1 MLLPARRTY
10 TFLPDRPLATL
21 ATTYSGRESV
31 EMPGRRTE
39 DQLHLPDLSI
49 SGFRGIASLQISRL
63 GRVTLLTGRNGVGKT
78 TVLEAVRVFASRG
91 GHAELSS
98 VLMNRGEHSLVTD
111 DDGDR
116 IAVPDLS
123 ALFFG
128 RRISGDGISIGSGR
142 RDDIVNIREIAPT
155 AEQMSLFARIMPRK
169 TGGNGPERVLAS
181 IHGKNQQVLPLFLSQ
196 QGSASRRRYAWN
208 PYAVRGIPRA
218 AFGDIDPDSEID
230 CVALGP
236 GLLTNYQI
244 ARFWDTIALTDEENK
259 AVQALR
265 VVLRSSV
272 ERVAIVA
279 EDDHFRR
286 HGRSARVRL
295 RGEKHPVPLK
305 SLGDGAVRLLSVA
318 LGLANSAGGFLVM
331 DEAENGIHYSAQRR
345 FWRMVLETAHEN
357 DVQVLATT
365 HSWDCVRGF
374 AEAVSDLD
382 SIKGA
387 VLRIERKGEEAW
399 AVEYSEDQ
407 LRVAAEQRI
416 EVR

>member
-1 MLLPARRTY
+1 
-10 TFLPDRPLATL
+10 
-21 ATTYSGRESV
+21 
-31 EMPGRRTE
+31 MPGGRTE

-91 GHAELSS
+91 GHAELSN

-116 IAVPDLS
+116 IAVPDVS

-128 RRISGDGISIGSGR
+128 RRIAGDAISIGSSGLG
-142 RDDIVNIREIAPT
+142 DFVNIREIAPT
-155 AEQMSLFARIMPRK
+155 DEQMSLFARFMPK
-169 TGGNGPERVLAS
+169 SGGNGPERVLAS
-181 IHGKNQQVLPLFLSQ
+181 IHGESRQILPLFFSH
-196 QGSASRRRYAWN
+196 QGSASRRRYAAN
-208 PYAVRGIPRA
+208 PYTVRGIPRMA
-218 AFGDIDPDSEID
+218 LGDIDPDSEID
-230 CVALGP
+230 CVSLGP

-244 ARFWDTIALTDEENK
+244 ARFWDTIALTDEENR
-259 AVQALR
+259 AVEALQL
-265 VVLRSSV
+265 VLGSHV

-279 EDDHFRR
+279 EDDRFRR

-295 RGEKHPVPLK
+295 RGGKHPVPLK

-331 DEAENGIHYSAQRR
+331 DEAENGIHHAAQRR
-345 FWRMVLETAHEN
+345 FWSMILKTAHRN
-357 DVQVLATT
+357 NVQVLATT

-374 AEAVSDLD
+374 AQAANDLD
-382 SIKGA
+382 DIEGA
-387 VLRIERKGEEAW
+387 VVRIEKKNDETW

-407 LRVAAEQRI
+407 LRVVAEQGI

>member
-1 MLLPARRTY
+1 
-10 TFLPDRPLATL
+10 
-21 ATTYSGRESV
+21 
-31 EMPGRRTE
+31 MPGGRTE

-91 GHAELSS
+91 SHAELSN

-116 IAVPDLS
+116 IAVPDVS

-128 RRISGDGISIGSGR
+128 RRIAGNAISIGSSGLG
-142 RDDIVNIREIAPT
+142 DFVNIKEIAPT
-155 AEQMSLFARIMPRK
+155 DEQMSLFARLMPRS
-169 TGGNGPERVLAS
+169 GGNGPERVLAS
-181 IHGKNQQVLPLFLSQ
+181 IHGVSRQILPLFFSH
-196 QGSASRRRYAWN
+196 QGSASRRRYAAS
-208 PYAVRGIPRA
+208 PYTMRGIPRVA
-218 AFGDIDPDSEID
+218 LGDIDPDSEID
-230 CVALGP
+230 CVSLGP

-244 ARFWDTIALTDEENK
+244 ARFWDTIALTDEENS
-259 AVQALR
+259 AVEALQL
-265 VVLRSSV
+265 VLGSNV
-272 ERVAIVA
+272 ERVAIIA
-279 EDDHFRR
+279 EDDRYRR
-286 HGRSARVRL
+286 HGRSAKVRL
-295 RGEKHPVPLK
+295 QGDKHPVPLK

-331 DEAENGIHYSAQRR
+331 DEAENGIHHSAQRR
-345 FWRMVLETAHEN
+345 FWRMVLKAAHLN
-357 DVQVLATT
+357 NVQVLATT

-374 AEAVSDLD
+374 AQAANDLD
-382 SIKGA
+382 DIEGA
-387 VLRIERKGEEAW
+387 LVRIEKKDEEMW

-407 LRVAAEQRI
+407 LRVVAEQGI

>member
-1 MLLPARRTY
+1 ML
-10 TFLPDRPLATL
+10 
-21 ATTYSGRESV
+21 
-31 EMPGRRTE
+31 GRRTA

-91 GHAELSS
+91 GHAELSN

-116 IAVPDLS
+116 IAVPNVS

-128 RRISGDGISIGSGR
+128 RRIAGDGISIGSSER
-142 RDDIVNIREIAPT
+142 SDIVRIREIAPT
-155 AEQMSLFARIMPRK
+155 DEQMSLFARFVPK
-169 TGGNGPERVLAS
+169 SGGNGPERVLAS
-181 IHGKNQQVLPLFLSQ
+181 IHGNNRQVLPLFFSQ
-196 QGSASRRRYAWN
+196 QGSASRRRYAGN
-208 PYAVRGIPRA
+208 PYTVRGIPRVA
-218 AFGDIDPDSEID
+218 LGDIDPDSEID
-230 CVALGP
+230 CVSLGP

-244 ARFWDTIALTDEENK
+244 ARFWDTIALTDEENR
-259 AVQALR
+259 AVEALQL
-265 VVLRSSV
+265 VLGSNV

-279 EDDHFRR
+279 EDDHYRT

-295 RGEKHPVPLK
+295 RGERYPVPLK

-318 LGLANSAGGFLVM
+318 LGLANSVGGFLVM
-331 DEAENGIHYSAQRR
+331 DEAENGIHHSAQRR
-345 FWRMVLETAHEN
+345 FWRMVLEAAYQN
-357 DVQVLATT
+357 NVQVLATT

-374 AEAVSDLD
+374 AQAANDLD
-382 SIKGA
+382 KIEGA
-387 VLRIERKGEEAW
+387 LVRIEKRGEEMW

-407 LRVAAEQRI
+407 LRVVAEQSI